1 MLKDKPE
8 LLIPARDLEV
18 LKVAYNY
25 GADAC
30 YIGGE
35 EFSLRA
41 MANNFS
47 DEDLKLAVDYAHKL
61 GKKIYVTANIYAR
74 NNHIEE
80 AKKYFEYL
88 NTIKPDAVLI
98 SDLGLF
104 KIAKDIFTNVDIH
117 ISTQA
122 NTTNYESVL
131 FYKELGATRVVL
143 ARELSL
149 NEIKVIREK
158 CPDVELEAFVHG
170 AMCISYSGR
179 CLLSAFMSNR
189 SSNLGLC
196 SHPCRWKYKVNDI
209 KYLEADLTEEKR
221 ENEHF
226 QMIENE
232 QGSFIYNSKDLCM
245 VEHIDDLVDA
255 GIDSLKIEGR
265 MKNALYVATVAR
277 TYRKAIDDYFTD
289 KELYKKNIDIYK
301 KEIAKCTYRE
311 YSTGF
316 YYGYQNDKAQVY
328 GDNTYIVGA
337 VFMGVVD
344 KVEDG
349 FAYLEQ
355 KNKFSVGDE
364 LEALNNDFTNIR
376 LKVLEMYDAETGEKI
391 ESCPHSKQKL
401 KVKFDRIIKKGDV
414 LRNYDS

>member
-47 DEDLKLAVDYAHKL
+47 DEDLKLAVDYAHQL

-158 CPDVELEAFVHG
+158 CQDVELEAFVHG
-170 AMCISYSGR
+170 ALCVSYSGQ
-179 CLLSAFMSNR
+179 CYLSQFIGGRSANR
-189 SSNLGLC
+189 GEC
-196 SHPCRWKYKVNDI
+196 AQPCRKKYRVFDSDGKEYIYPYPLCLKDFNAS
-209 KYLEADLTEEKR
+209 KYLKE
-221 ENEHF
+221 
-226 QMIENE
+226 M
-232 QGSFIYNSKDLCM
+232 
-245 VEHIDDLVDA
+245 
-255 GIDSLKIEGR
+255 IDSGVYSFKIEGR
-265 MKNALYVATVAR
+265 LKDIGYVKNVVSY
-277 TYRKAIDDYFTD
+277 YRQLLDKYSDKSSSGRCIYPFTPDVERSFNRGFTDYFLNGRGNCYNPISPKSRGKYIGRVKSNSKCSGKLTNSICVITD
-289 KELYKKNIDIYK
+289 VELHNGDGICC
-301 KEIAKCTYRE
+301 EIEGKLE
-311 YSTGF
+311 GF
-316 YYGYQNDKAQVY
+316 LVN
-328 GDNTYIVGA
+328 
-337 VFMGVVD
+337 
-344 KVEDG
+344 KVE
-349 FAYLEQ
+349 
-355 KNKFSVGDE
+355 
-364 LEALNNDFTNIR
+364 
-376 LKVLEMYDAETGEKI
+376 KI
-391 ESCPHSKQKL
+391 
-401 KVKFDRIIKKGDV
+401 
-414 LRNYDS
+414 

>member
-1 MLKDKPE
+1 MKNKPE

-47 DEDLKLAVDYAHKL
+47 DEDLKEAVLYAHSL
-61 GKKIYVTANIYAR
+61 NKKIYITANIYAR
-74 NNHIEE
+74 NYNIED
-80 AKKYFEYL
+80 AKKYFTYL

-104 KIAKDIFTNVDIH
+104 KLAKDIFEDVDIH

-122 NTTNYESVL
+122 NTTNFKTVE
-131 FYKELGATRVVL
+131 FYKELGAKRVVL
-143 ARELSL
+143 ARELTL
-149 NEIKVIREK
+149 DEIKTIKEK
-158 CPDVELEAFVHG
+158 CKDIEIECFVHG

-196 SHPCRWKYKVNDI
+196 SHPCRWKYKVNEI
-209 KYLEADLTEEKR
+209 NYLEADLTEEKR
-221 ENEHF
+221 QDEHF
-226 QMIENE
+226 KIIENE
-232 QGSFIYNSKDLCM
+232 QGSFIFNSKDLCM
-245 VEHIDDLVDA
+245 IEHIDDLIDI

-277 TYRKAIDDYFTD
+277 TYRKAIDDYFENKD
-289 KELYKKNIDIYK
+289 LYQSNLDLYK
-301 KEIAKCTYRE
+301 KEITKCTYRE

-316 YYGYQNDKAQVY
+316 YYGYQNEKAQVY
-328 GDNTYIVGA
+328 GDNTYVVGS

-349 FAYLEQ
+349 YAYLEQ

-364 LEALNNDFTNIR
+364 LEVIKNDFTNVK
-376 LKVLEMYDAETGEKI
+376 LKVLEMYDASTNDKLN
-391 ESCPHSKQKL
+391 SCPHSKQKL
-401 KVKFDRIIKKGDV
+401 KVKFDNIVDKGDV